1 MLTFLL
7 CGAVLLLAACTFNM
21 EEPNQGPTDGLGS
34 SELQELL
41 EGKDEGQ
48 NIPEAKQPDPPKEPI
63 RSTVTLHAVGDILV
77 SNSMIKDARV
87 TDESYDFT
95 KMFEYVKPYLQNADL
110 AIANQETV
118 VGGVELGL
126 SGYPRFNSPVE
137 IADAVVDT
145 GFHVVTL
152 ANNHTLDRDEKGV
165 LMSREY
171 WDTLDILTTG
181 AYVSEEDRNEVRL
194 IEINGIQFA
203 VLNYTYGTNGIPI
216 PENKEYLVNLIDEQL
231 IEQDVQKAQLLADVI
246 IVALHW
252 GNEYEVMPNE
262 EQKRLAQFIS
272 DLGVDIILGTHPH
285 VLQPP
290 AWITR
295 EDGKRTFVA
304 YSLGNFLSSQDQ
316 LPRLIG
322 GVIGLDITKVEKG
335 DQVDIEL
342 SNPTFYATY
351 NYYSN
356 WRNFKLYPMDR
367 LNEKLLPNFE
377 QHYENIQQHMRTYIE
392 DLTIVK
398 TPE

>member
-7 CGAVLLLAACTFNM
+7 CGAVLLLAACTFNT
-21 EEPNQGPTDGLGS
+21 EEPHQGQTDELGS

-48 NIPEAKQPDPPKEPI
+48 SIPEAKQPDPPKEPI

-77 SNSMIKDARV
+77 SNSIINDARV

-95 KMFEYVKPYLQNADL
+95 KMFENVKPYLQNADL

-322 GVIGLDITKVEKG
+322 GVIGLDITKVEKE